1 MDIFISN
8 FLSGAWF
15 NFTPLWFNFIL
26 ITFLSLMPFSI
37 LGFLFSKHRN
47 VEPSFL
53 ISFDRMKGL
62 KNAWTLL
69 LVITAPLVFT
79 YNIFVWS
86 CYAFVVI
93 AEFISSIIKIVFE
106 FIIKWIV
113 KPIIIAVKWVFINI
127 LWIPVKLIARLFYYY
142 IILFTWDIYKSSFTS
157 LKGSYNK
164 QKLMIGF
171 KEQFNHLLLL
181 V

>member
-8 FLSGAWF
+8 FLNGAWF
-15 NFTPLWFNFIL
+15 NFTPSWFNFIL

-69 LVITAPLVFT
+69 LVITAPLVFA
-79 YNIFVWS
+79 YNVFVWS

-93 AEFISSIIKIVFE
+93 AEFFSHIIKII
-106 FIIKWIV
+106 FIHLK
-113 KPIIIAVKWVFINI
+113 KIIDF
-127 LWIPVKLIARLFYYY
+127 L
-142 IILFTWDIYKSSFTS
+142 
-157 LKGSYNK
+157 
-164 QKLMIGF
+164 
-171 KEQFNHLLLL
+171 
-181 V
+181 